1 MVKLPT
7 WLYESLPYIYA
18 GAGAVALWR
27 LDDVIGEISGLL
39 LISAGLVVANMRHEY
54 RKILKARMGARR
66 PGP

>member
-18 GAGAVALWR
+18 AAGVVALWR

-54 RKILKARMGARR
+54 RKILKARESVRG
-66 PGP
+66 PGR